1 LATIYQVEKALLAAD
16 AAGETEDA
24 KVLAKHL
31 RGLRE
36 ADQTK
41 SVFDTL
47 VDEFSDPVVGVP
59 LPLPIPKS
67 AVPEKETILEGMA
80 GINRGSVAL
89 LNIPP
94 MLFNAFS
101 GLFGSDA
108 RASMFTDLPIIK
120 EATEGGF
127 MEEGAGRSA
136 VRIGSEFLGGGFTP
150 TTIVQKI
157 AAQLPKKVATTTA
170 KMPVGTKVPRRTYL
184 ETAAA
189 DPTKFLKQETITS
202 GLFAAGGAAGS
213 YVSDGDPLAELVGGF
228 FAATRG
234 SAVKLPYDAAKFSG
248 TAIKEVFSNQA
259 AKKRAVNI
267 IKTHASNPD
276 LAIKNLNASLK
287 AGKQGTLS
295 QMTDD
300 VGIAGLENEL
310 INASQDTFKV
320 ALRESD
326 NLVNNTLIEEFKN
339 VAQKPGDSVF
349 RRHLQS
355 KVRESNNSV
364 NNIVQSGIKD
374 ARSKFETLG
383 TPLEVPDA
391 SIAFSKEINNARTK
405 IEALESQAWSKVP
418 KDFTVS
424 TVDLKKSLKSLF
436 NEKYSKTEATNAT
449 RKIKNELSLLRKL
462 DKKVTPR
469 ELASLRSIVL
479 SKKREFVTKDPVT
492 RVLDDI
498 QSQII
503 KKLESVD
510 GGVAYKQATA
520 ISKRKHELFT
530 QGPLGKP
537 INKLSEEELGAA
549 FIRSGGVGGPIA
561 DDVIKITKELNID
574 LNKASEDM
582 ITASFFKTVTNQ
594 DGTVS
599 VNAAA
604 RFISKYENMLN
615 RFPNLKEKLTNAKN
629 AQSVAADM
637 QKRGEVK
644 LRAIEKSRSKIYS
657 DFDDPISAVNNA
669 LSSKDKQKSFRYL
682 VKMANRDPDGM
693 AIKGLKRDVIDNL
706 LSKITSETVAGQKVL
721 KQSFRNQLSQ
731 NKNAYKEVFSRKE
744 LDEISRLSDSLDS
757 FFIRTRV
764 PASKTSAQEDL
775 ISMAVGQYIGARLGA
790 QVGASPLIAAGWG
803 RKAATNILSKMPRV
817 KSTQALEEMILNPA
831 EFKKFSEEF
840 TRSVNEEQAINSLK
854 SWLISAGVY
863 STNELNKGQE

>member
-1 LATIYQVEKALLAAD
+1 MATIYEVEKALIAAD

-24 KVLAKHL
+24 RALAKHL
-31 RGLRE
+31 RDLRE
-36 ADQTK
+36 ANQTK

-47 VDEFSDPVVGVP
+47 VDEFSDPVVGASLLLPVP
-59 LPLPIPKS
+59 LS
-67 AVPEKETILEGMA
+67 AVPEKETALEVMA
-80 GINRGSVAL
+80 AWNSGSVAL
-89 LNIPP
+89 LNVPP

-120 EATEGGF
+120 EATVGGF
-127 MEEGAGRSA
+127 MEEGSA
-136 VRIGSEFLGGGFTP
+136 RNAIRVGGEFLGGGFTP

-157 AAQLPKKVATTTA
+157 AARLPQTVATTTA

-184 ETAAA
+184 ESAAA
-189 DPTKFLKQETITS
+189 DPTKFLTQEAITS

-213 YVSDGDPLAELVGGF
+213 YLSDGDPLAELAVGF

-234 SAVKLPYDAAKFSG
+234 SVAKLPYDAAKFTG
-248 TAIKEVFSNQA
+248 TAIKEIFSNKA
-259 AKKRAVNI
+259 AKQRAISI

-300 VGIAGLENEL
+300 LGIAGLENEL
-310 INASQDTFKV
+310 INTSQDTFRV

-326 NLVNNTLIEEFKN
+326 NLLNNTLIQEFKN
-339 VAQKPGDSVF
+339 VAEKPGDSVF

-355 KVRESNNSV
+355 KVREANNSV
-364 NNIVQSGIKD
+364 NNIVQKSVKD
-374 ARSKFETLG
+374 AKSKFETLG

-391 SIAFSKEINNARTK
+391 SIAFSKEINNAKTK
-405 IEALESQAWSKVP
+405 IEALENEAWSKVP

-424 TVDLKKSLKSLF
+424 TVGLKKSLKNIF
-436 NEKYSKTEATNAT
+436 NEKYSKTEATNAI
-449 RKIKNELSLLRKL
+449 RKIKNEISLLRKL
-462 DKKVTPR
+462 DKAVTPK

-479 SKKREFVTKDPVT
+479 SKKREFEKDPVT

-503 KKLESVD
+503 KTLESVD

-530 QGPLGKP
+530 QGQLGKP
-537 INKLSEEELGAA
+537 IKKLSEEELGAA

-574 LNKASEDM
+574 LGKASEDM
-582 ITASFFKTVTNQ
+582 ITASFFKTVVNQ

-604 RFISKYENMLN
+604 RFISKYENLLN
-615 RFPNLKEKLTNAKN
+615 RFPNLKEKLTDAKN
-629 AQSVAADM
+629 AQSVAANM
-637 QKRGEVK
+637 QQIGEVK

-706 LSKITSETVAGQKVL
+706 LSKITSETRSGQKVL

-731 NKNAYKEVFSRKE
+731 NKNAYKEVFSREE

-764 PASKTSAQEDL
+764 PASKTPAQEDL

-817 KSTQALEEMILNPA
+817 KSTQALEEMILNPK

-854 SWLISAGVY
+854 SWLISSGVY

>member
-1 LATIYQVEKALLAAD
+1 MATIYEIEKALIAAD

-24 KVLAKHL
+24 RILAKHL
-31 RGLRE
+31 KDLRE
-36 ADQTK
+36 ANQTK

-47 VDEFSDPVVGVP
+47 VDEFSDPVVGTWV
-59 LPLPIPKS
+59 PKS
-67 AVPEKETILEGMA
+67 AVPEKETIFEGMA
-80 GINRGSVAL
+80 AINRGAVGL

-101 GLFGSDA
+101 GLFGSDV

-120 EATEGGF
+120 EGTQGGF
-127 MEEGAGRSA
+127 MEEGPARSA
-136 VRIGSEFLGGGFTP
+136 IRVGGELLGSAIMP
-150 TTIVQKI
+150 TTITLK
-157 AAQLPKKVATTTA
+157 ASTMLPKTVATTTA
-170 KMPVGTKVPRRTYL
+170 KMPAGTKVPRRTYL
-184 ETAAA
+184 ESAAA
-189 DPTKFLKQETITS
+189 DPTKFLKQETTTNV
-202 GLFAAGGAAGS
+202 LFAGGGAAGS
-213 YVSDGDPLAELVGGF
+213 YLSDGDPLAELAGGF

-248 TAIKEVFSNQA
+248 TAIKEIFSNQA
-259 AKKRAVNI
+259 AKQRAVNI

-300 VGIAGLENEL
+300 LGIAGLENEL

-326 NLVNNTLIEEFKN
+326 NLLNNTLIQEFKN
-339 VAQKPGDSVF
+339 VAEKPGDSVF

-355 KVRESNNSV
+355 KVREANNSV
-364 NNIVQSGIKD
+364 NSIVQKSVKD
-374 ARSKFETLG
+374 AKSKFETLG

-391 SIAFSKEINNARTK
+391 SIAFSKGINNARTK
-405 IEALESQAWSKVP
+405 IEALENEAWSKVP

-424 TVDLKKSLKSLF
+424 TVDLKRSLKNIF
-436 NEKYSKTEATNAT
+436 NEKYSKTEAMNAN

-462 DKKVTPR
+462 DKEVTPK

-479 SKKREFVTKDPVT
+479 SKKREFVSKDPVT

-561 DDVIKITKELNID
+561 DDVIKITKELNIG
-574 LNKASEDM
+574 LGKASEDM
-582 ITASFFKTVTNQ
+582 ITASFFKTVINQ
-594 DGTVS
+594 DGTIS

-604 RFISKYENMLN
+604 RFISKYENLLN

-629 AQSVAADM
+629 AQSVAAAM
-637 QKRGEVK
+637 QQRGEVK

-706 LSKITSETVAGQKVL
+706 LSKITSETMAGQKVL

-731 NKNAYKEVFSRKE
+731 NKNAYKEVFSREE

-764 PASKTSAQEDL
+764 PASKTSVQEDL
-775 ISMAVGQYIGARLGA
+775 ISMAIGQYIGARLGA

-817 KSTQALEEMILNPA
+817 KSTQALEEMILNPK

-854 SWLISAGVY
+854 SWLISSGVY